1 MLNKIKNKLKFIKNQ
16 YVYNKEV
23 KFFDNMSDVM
33 SFERVIN
40 HKKDSIKSICF
51 VVPDMVAYS
60 GGHTSILRL
69 GTELSKLGYDIRYTT
84 YKDMSHEDMVKN
96 ASVNLKNYQGEMYT
110 KDYLYTLENDVV
122 VATLWESAYFVSK
135 MQGYKMY
142 FVQDYEP
149 YFFDYGEK
157 FLLAKN
163 SYNLGLHMVSLGS
176 WNKYMIEKECNEE
189 CDSIEFPYEKSEYKA
204 VKRDFMSYANK
215 NSLKIAVYIK
225 QDGKRAPFII
235 QSMLSKLE
243 EDLKLKG
250 INLEIYYFGGDKK
263 IKLKNG
269 TNLGKLNKDELLSLY
284 ENCDFG
290 MVASLTNISLV
301 PYEMIAT
308 NLPIIEFKDGTFNYF
323 FDDNS
328 CILTTFDYR
337 DLSKRLYNAIK
348 EPVQIESMTKRAY
361 SQIQNLSWEKS
372 AKQFIKSIEKN
383 NS

>member
-1 MLNKIKNKLKFIKNQ
+1 MLDKIKNKLRFIKNQ
-16 YVYNKEV
+16 YIYNKEV

-40 HKKDSIKSICF
+40 NKKDSIKSICF
-51 VVPDMVAYS
+51 IVPDMIAYS

-69 GTELSKLGYDIRYTT
+69 GTELSKLGYDIRYIT
-84 YKDMSHEDMVKN
+84 YRDMSNEEMVKN
-96 ASVNLKNYQGEMYT
+96 ASINLKAYKGEMYT

-149 YFFDYGEK
+149 YFFNYGEK

-176 WNKYMIEKECNEE
+176 WNKYMIEKECSEK
-189 CDSIEFPYEKSEYKA
+189 CDSIDFPYEKSEYKI
-204 VKRDFMSYANK
+204 VKRDFVAYANK
-215 NSLKIAVYIK
+215 NNFKIAVYIK

-250 INLEIYYFGGDKK
+250 ISLDIYYFGDEKK
-263 IKLKNG
+263 IKFKNG

-284 ENCDFG
+284 EKCDFG

-308 NLPIIEFKDGTFNYF
+308 NLPIIEFKDGTFNHF
-323 FDDNS
+323 FDENS
-328 CILTTFDYR
+328 AILTTFNYR
-337 DLSKRLYNAIK
+337 DLTNKIYKLIQN
-348 EPVQIESMTKRAY
+348 PNLIELMCNNAY
-361 SQIQNLSWEKS
+361 SQIDNLSWEKS
-372 AKQFIKSIEKN
+372 AKQFRDIMLDI
-383 NS
+383 